1 MIFVWAVWLPIQI
14 LFWLGDLLSGRRNPR
29 GKMVGSSLRQS
40 ITFLRPIKSGAVDL
54 QSRLAQF
61 VKLTESG
68 DQVLFGVTADQIEE
82 ILVCS
87 ALSKAGVQINTVI
100 CEPNAFPNPKIS
112 KLSQLEIYA
121 RHDLRL
127 LLDTEADLS
136 QDLLN
141 DLLRKSAKG
150 AAVTAF
156 YGFPAAR
163 NNAQLMD
170 SISSCCFL
178 WAGTIWMR
186 RLAHQNFVFGACLLF
201 KKHHL
206 KMIGGWE
213 RIGALLAEDY
223 HFGNLL
229 SQQGV
234 RIELADLPLNLVS
247 DPCGWASYLQHQRRV
262 ALTYRVTNR
271 IGYLGSVAIQ
281 ALPLLTFS
289 TIANPR
295 AGLTL
300 ILPLILFRSVVHHQ
314 ILRRLN
320 VDVSF
325 WKIAI
330 VTPGIILTETVTW
343 LMSWFSSSVQWSQQ
357 QYKITREGTMERYL
371 DRNIS

>member
-82 ILVCS
+82 ILICS
-87 ALSKAGVQINTVI
+87 ALSKAGVQIKTVI
-100 CEPNAFPNPKIS
+100 CEPDAFPNPKIS
-112 KLSQLEIYA
+112 KLSQLEKYA

-213 RIGALLAEDY
+213 RIGTLLAEDY

-330 VTPGIILTETVTW
+330 VTPGIILTETATW

-371 DRNIS
+371 DRKIS